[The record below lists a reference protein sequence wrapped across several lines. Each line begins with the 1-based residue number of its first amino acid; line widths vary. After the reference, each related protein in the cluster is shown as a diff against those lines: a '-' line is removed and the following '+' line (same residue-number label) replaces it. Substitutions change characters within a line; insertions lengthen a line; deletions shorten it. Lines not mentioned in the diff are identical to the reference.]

1 MAVSTVGI
9 VEARGYWRPPRPRGW
24 RRLTIAI
31 VALVTLVVNLAHTAQ
46 TAHAAELPPGMRTLS
61 IPIPAEVDR
70 HQLQGLV
77 DDINSRPGLLTD
89 TTHEWSNLYGM
100 VLPGAPFS
108 VETDFDGVFALS
120 GSHLTLTIEA
130 PEAQAQDL
138 SWWADALVYGATLVL
153 QIVIRSLCVG
163 AFAAASAGTATLP
176 AIVLCAGA
184 AGFFQQLIY
193 QAIVISQTT
202 EPDPGAWG
210 NALLKALMSAL
221 QGVLWEGAISKFS
234 KELLPVVLGKAGKW
248 LFEQGKAFVQYWE
261 AAGAGMQ
268 RLGSRLVSGTPAFIE
283 GFLAAWRAV
292 GSPSVNLR
300 VLPLGD
306 SITYGVGTPDNS
318 SYRAHLSN
326 LLRAGDVDGLDY
338 VGAQRNGT
346 LADRDHE
353 GHPGWTISQI
363 NAIAPCAI
371 REHRPNVVTL
381 HIGTNDMARNVAVDT
396 APDRLRSLIRRI
408 TDQAPETSVV
418 VATLIPSTVPTTMN
432 RIQRYNEAIPGIVAE
447 FQRRGRPVFLADMG
461 AVTPGDLTDSL
472 HPNANGYRKMA
483 EAFARTIDGVQRT
496 GGFFT
501 ARNGFPGACGT
512 GPDSGAGGG
521 TTEGAENPT
530 TSSMNGWRYDGQV
543 ASGVGATREEVR
555 FADLNGDGRDDYL
568 VVGAQGQ
575 VRAWIN
581 NRAGGSTSWSSLGQV
596 ASGAGAREA
605 VRFADLDGDG
615 RDDYL
620 VVDAQGVTQG
630 WLNAGTGDG
639 VSWASQGVV
648 ASGVGASRDAVRF
661 ADVNGDGRDDYVVL
675 DADGVAK
682 GWLNTRSPSGMGWS
696 YAGVVASGVGATRD
710 QVRFAD
716 LDGDSRDDYLVVQ
729 PQGQVRAWL
738 NTFGESGAGWLNQG
752 QIADG
757 VGASLAN
764 VEFADVD
771 GGGNSDYLVVN
782 GSGQVS
788 AWVSDVYATSDRW
801 DRLGVIASGV
811 GATLAEV
818 RFADLNGDRRAD
830 YLVVGPQ
837 GQVRA
842 WLNDRA
848 DGSSWKYLGEVA
860 AGAGPREE
868 VRFAD
873 LTGDG
878 RDDYLLLGAQGQV
891 RLWVNVPGGPT
902 GISWQSKGEVAS
914 GSGPRDSIRF
924 GDVNGDGRD
933 DYLVVGAQAQV
944 TAWFNTPGGSG
955 GVSWV
960 AQGDI
965 ASGLGVPGS
974 LIDFADVDGDRR
986 DDYLVVNDHARVWA
1000 WRNNRGGGGA
1010 TWIAE
1015 GQIAAG
1021 VGATRDQL
1029 FLADFNGD
1037 LRDDYLVSST
1047 AGVVTGWT
1055 SNGLIRKG

>member
-9 VEARGYWRPPRPRGW
+9 VGARGCW
-24 RRLTIAI
+24 RRVTIAI
-31 VALVTLVVNLAHTAQ
+31 VALVTLVVNLAQTVE

-61 IPIPAEVDR
+61 IPIPADVDR
-70 HQLQGLV
+70 NQLQGLV

-89 TTHEWSNLYGM
+89 TAHEWSNLYGM

-108 VETDFDGVFALS
+108 VEMDFDGVFALS
-120 GSHLTLTIEA
+120 GSNLTLTIEA

-163 AFAAASAGTATLP
+163 VFAAASGGTATLP

-210 NALLKALMSAL
+210 NALLKSLMSAL

-234 KELLPVVLGKAGKW
+234 KELLPKVLGKAGQW

-261 AAGAGMQ
+261 AVGAGMQ

-292 GSPSVNLR
+292 GSPTVNLR

-306 SITYGVGTPDNS
+306 SITYGVGTSDNS
-318 SYRAHLSN
+318 SYRAHLSS

-346 LADRDHE
+346 LADKDHE

-363 NAIAPCAI
+363 NAIAPCTI

-432 RIQRYNEAIPGIVAE
+432 RIQRYNEAIPGIVAD

-461 AVTPGDLTDSL
+461 AVTPGDMTDSL

-483 EAFARTIDGVQRT
+483 EAFARTIDG
-496 GGFFT
+496 
-501 ARNGFPGACGT
+501 
-512 GPDSGAGGG
+512 
-521 TTEGAENPT
+521 
-530 TSSMNGWRYDGQV
+530 
-543 ASGVGATREEVR
+543 
-555 FADLNGDGRDDYL
+555 
-568 VVGAQGQ
+568 
-575 VRAWIN
+575 
-581 NRAGGSTSWSSLGQV
+581 
-596 ASGAGAREA
+596 
-605 VRFADLDGDG
+605 

-630 WLNAGTGDG
+630 WLNAGTGNG

-696 YAGVVASGVGATRD
+696 YAGVVASGVGATPD

-757 VGASLAN
+757 VGASRAN
-764 VEFADVD
+764 VEFADID
-771 GGGNSDYLVVN
+771 GGGNTDYLVVN

-801 DRLGVIASGV
+801 DRLGVVASGV

-848 DGSSWKYLGEVA
+848 NGSPWRYLGEVA

-891 RLWVNVPGGPT
+891 KLWVNVPGGPT
-902 GISWQSKGEVAS
+902 GISWQSKGEVAA

-924 GDVNGDGRD
+924 GDINGDGRD

-965 ASGLGVPGS
+965 ASGLGVTGS
-974 LIDFADVDGDRR
+974 LIAFADIDGDRR
-986 DDYLVVNDHARVWA
+986 DDYLVVNDQARIWA

-1010 TWIAE
+1010 TWITE

-1029 FLADFNGD
+1029 FLADLNGD
-1037 LRDDYLVSST
+1037 LRDDYLVSSA

-1055 SNGLIRKG
+1055 NNGLIRKS